1 MKISALFVVPA
12 SAYSRRLMRVFSSLV
27 RTSAILSGVAL
38 FLPLFAY
45 GQVSFFM
52 TPTYPASENVVV
64 ADFNVVTGGAIAVA
78 DFNLDGRPDIL
89 AGVGFQ
95 SSLNNS
101 NGVAVLLNTTP
112 PGTKADFQL
121 SASAL
126 SPRTITAGG
135 SATSTATVMP
145 LNGFLGTVN
154 LACTISPAVSPAP
167 TCTVKP
173 TSVQLTGNNAPTAQV
188 TVATTAPVT
197 TGTISYANSQPNAT
211 VFIWM
216 MLLLTVGFLLVRR
229 RRKVAVAIPA
239 MVLALASGVGCGG
252 GAVVVLHRPTQRR
265 ERRRELT
272 PPP

>member
-1 MKISALFVVPA
+1 M
-12 SAYSRRLMRVFSSLV
+12 
-27 RTSAILSGVAL
+27 
-38 FLPLFAY
+38 
-45 GQVSFFM
+45 
-52 TPTYPASENVVV
+52 
-64 ADFNVVTGGAIAVA
+64 
-78 DFNLDGRPDIL
+78 
-89 AGVGFQ
+89 
-95 SSLNNS
+95 
-101 NGVAVLLNTTP
+101 LLNTTP

-252 GAVVVLHRPTQRR
+252 GGGGGSSSSHTTPGTPAGTYTATVTATSGSLSHKMT
-265 ERRRELT
+265 LT
-272 PPP
+272 VIVQ